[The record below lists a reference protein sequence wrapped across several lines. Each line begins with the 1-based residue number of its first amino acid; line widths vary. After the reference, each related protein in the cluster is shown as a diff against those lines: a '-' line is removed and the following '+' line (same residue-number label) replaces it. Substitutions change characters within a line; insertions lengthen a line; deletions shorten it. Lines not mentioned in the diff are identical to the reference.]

1 MSKRFS
7 NLAVALLAAGATLGF
22 GLQGSPVR
30 AEAVVPTPAAV
41 IKASEAP
48 GLKTAVFAGG
58 CFWGVEAVFSHIKG
72 VTSAVSGYDGGDA
85 STAQYER
92 VSEGDT
98 GHAEAVKV
106 TYDPK
111 VVRYDEL
118 LRVFFA
124 VVTDPTELNRQGPDS
139 GTQYRNALF
148 PQNPEQT
155 RVAAGYLAQLKV
167 LNPWHRPIVT
177 RIEGGRGF
185 YAAEGHHQDF
195 ALHNPDHPYIVHWD
209 LPKVAAL
216 KRMFP
221 QYWKADFTRG

>member
-1 MSKRFS
+1 MSKTISRIGI
-7 NLAVALLAAGATLGF
+7 ALLAAGVGF
-22 GLQGSPVR
+22 GFQTSAVH
-30 AEAVVPTPAAV
+30 AEGAVPTPDAV
-41 IKASEAP
+41 IKANEAP

-72 VTSAVSGYDGGDA
+72 VTSAISGFDGGDA
-85 STAQYER
+85 STAHYER
-92 VSEGDT
+92 VSDGDT
-98 GHAEAVKV
+98 GHAESVKV

-124 VVTDPTELNRQGPDS
+124 VATDPTELNRQGPDT

-148 PQNPEQT
+148 PQNAEQN
-155 RVAAGYLAQLKV
+155 RVAAAYLAQLKV
-167 LNPWHRPIVT
+167 LNPWRHPIVT
-177 RIEGGRGF
+177 RIESGRPF
-185 YAAEGHHQDF
+185 YAAEGYHQDF
-195 ALHNPDHPYIVHWD
+195 AAHNPDHPYIARWD

>member
-1 MSKRFS
+1 MTKTISR
-7 NLAVALLAAGATLGF
+7 LGLALLAAGATVGF
-22 GLQGSPVR
+22 GMQGSPAL
-30 AEAVVPTPAAV
+30 AEGAVATPAAV
-41 IKASEAP
+41 IKASETP

-58 CFWGVEAVFSHIKG
+58 CFWGVEAVFSHMKG
-72 VTSAVSGYDGGDA
+72 VTSAVSGFDGGNA
-85 STAQYER
+85 STATYER
-92 VSEGDT
+92 VSDGDT

-106 TYDPK
+106 TYDPRI
-111 VVRYDEL
+111 VRYDEL

-148 PQNPEQT
+148 PQSPEQN
-155 RVAAGYLAQLKV
+155 RVAAAYLAQLKV

-177 RIEGGRGF
+177 RVESGRPF
-185 YAAEGHHQDF
+185 YAAEGYHQDF
-195 ALHNPDHPYIVHWD
+195 AAHNPDHPYITRWD

>member
-1 MSKRFS
+1 MSKALSRI
-7 NLAVALLAAGATLGF
+7 AAALLAAGIGF
-22 GLQGSPVR
+22 GLQTSAVH
-30 AEAVVPTPAAV
+30 AEGAVLTPTAV
-41 IKASEAP
+41 IKANEAP

-58 CFWGVEAVFSHIKG
+58 CFWGVEAVFSHVKG
-72 VTSAVSGYDGGDA
+72 VTSAVSGFDGGDS
-85 STAQYER
+85 STAHYER
-92 VSEGDT
+92 VSDGDT

-111 VVRYDEL
+111 IVRYDEL
-118 LRVFFA
+118 LRVYFA
-124 VVTDPTELNRQGPDS
+124 VATDPTELNRQGPDS

-148 PQNPEQT
+148 PQNAEQN

-177 RIEGGRGF
+177 RIESGRPF
-185 YAAEGHHQDF
+185 YSAEGYHQDF
-195 ALHNPDHPYIVHWD
+195 ALKNPDHPYIVHWD

-221 QYWKADFTRG
+221 QVWKADFTRG

>member
-1 MSKRFS
+1 MSKTLSRIGI
-7 NLAVALLAAGATLGF
+7 ALLAAGIGF
-22 GLQGSPVR
+22 GLQGSP
-30 AEAVVPTPAAV
+30 AWAAGSVPTPAAV
-41 IKASEAP
+41 IKANEAP

-72 VTSAVSGYDGGDA
+72 VTSAVSGFDGGDA
-85 STAQYER
+85 STAHYER
-92 VSEGDT
+92 VSDGDT

-148 PQNPEQT
+148 PQNAEQN
-155 RVAAGYLAQLKV
+155 RVAAAYLAQLKV
-167 LNPWHRPIVT
+167 INPWHRPIVT
-177 RIEGGRGF
+177 RIENGRPF
-185 YAAEGHHQDF
+185 YAAEGYHQDF
-195 ALHNPDHPYIVHWD
+195 AAHNPDHPYIVHWD

-221 QYWKADFTRG
+221 QVWKADFTRG

>member
-1 MSKRFS
+1 MSKTVSRFGI
-7 NLAVALLAAGATLGF
+7 AVLAAAAAIGF
-22 GLQGSPVR
+22 GFQGAPAL
-30 AEAVVPTPAAV
+30 AEGSVATPAAV
-41 IKASEAP
+41 IRANEAP

-72 VTSAVSGYDGGDA
+72 VTSAVSGFDGGDA
-85 STAQYER
+85 STAHYER

-111 VVRYDEL
+111 IVRYDEL

-124 VVTDPTELNRQGPDS
+124 VVTDPTQLNRQGPDS

-148 PQNPEQT
+148 PQNPEQN
-155 RVAAGYLAQLKV
+155 RVAAAYLAQLKV

-177 RIEGGRGF
+177 RIERGRTF
-185 YAAEGHHQDF
+185 YGAEGYHQDF

-221 QYWKADFTRG
+221 QYWKTDFTRG

>member
-1 MSKRFS
+1 MNKTFS
-7 NLAVALLAAGATLGF
+7 RVALALLVAAGGF
-22 GLQGSPVR
+22 ALQTASVH
-30 AEAVVPTPAAV
+30 AEGAVPTPEAV
-41 IKASEAP
+41 IKANEAP

-72 VTSAVSGYDGGDA
+72 VTSAVSGFDGGDA
-85 STAQYER
+85 STAHYDR

-111 VVRYDEL
+111 LVRYDEL

-148 PQNPEQT
+148 PQNVEQK
-155 RVAAGYLAQLKV
+155 RVAAAYLAQLKV

-177 RIEGGRGF
+177 RIEAGRGF
-185 YAAEGHHQDF
+185 YAAEGYHQDF

-209 LPKVAAL
+209 LPKVAGL

>member
-1 MSKRFS
+1 MSKLRFGLALAAAS
-7 NLAVALLAAGATLGF
+7 AVAGL
-22 GLQGSPVR
+22 GLQGVPAR
-30 AEAVVPTPAAV
+30 AEGAVATPEAV
-41 IKASEAP
+41 IKASEGP
-48 GLKTAVFAGG
+48 GLKTTVFAGG

-72 VTSAVSGYDGGDA
+72 VTSAVSGFDGGDMT
-85 STAQYER
+85 TAHYER

-98 GHAEAVKV
+98 GHAESVKV

-124 VVTDPTELNRQGPDS
+124 VATDPTELNRQGPDS

-148 PQNPEQT
+148 PQNAEQN
-155 RVAAGYLAQLKV
+155 RVAAAYLAQLKV
-167 LNPWHRPIVT
+167 LNPWRRPIVT
-177 RIEGGRGF
+177 RIERGGF
-185 YAAEGHHQDF
+185 FPAESYHQDF
-195 ALHNPDHPYIVHWD
+195 AAKNPDHPYIVHWD